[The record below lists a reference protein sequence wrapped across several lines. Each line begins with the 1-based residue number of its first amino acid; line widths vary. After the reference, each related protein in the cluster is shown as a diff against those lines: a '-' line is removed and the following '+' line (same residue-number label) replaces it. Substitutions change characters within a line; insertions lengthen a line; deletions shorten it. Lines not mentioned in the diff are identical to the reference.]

1 MLTCYPQLLFNFIYR
16 TFVVRDLLS
25 SVLAA
30 MDGVRLLCARDLT
43 ISQAFCR
50 RFHWSELM
58 LWPEDLPREQYRTL
72 IVLSGKDDL
81 VPGELV
87 QIQFDV
93 AQHPAKVLLHPELGH
108 GGLLLD
114 TVWMAKI
121 VDGIKEMVYRGRS
134 NLSEEEDARTAD

>member
-1 MLTCYPQLLFNFIYR
+1 MQRMLPNTPWLTPSSLSFVACFLFFLY
-16 TFVVRDLLS
+16 FV
-25 SVLAA
+25 
-30 MDGVRLLCARDLT
+30 

-58 LWPEDLPREQYRTL
+58 LWPEDLPRERYRSL

-93 AQHPAKVLLHPELGH
+93 AEHPATVLYHPELGH

-114 TVWMAKI
+114 REWMA
-121 VDGIKEMVYRGRS
+121 VVVEGVRRLVYRDDVVEGG
-134 NLSEEEDARTAD
+134 EEEDAGKAE